1 MGNSE
6 ILVQHSLTGQ
16 HFGYSAADLD
26 TLGSTEYTLVTIIVD
41 ESNSVSS
48 YKTEMEECIKKAIN
62 ACKYSPRSDYL
73 LLRLVAFNRNMREI
87 HGFKQLTDCSESDYD
102 NCLHPSG
109 TTLLFET
116 TVNAIE
122 STRDYSVNLAD
133 QDFEANGII
142 IILTDGMD
150 NESGNITASSVSE
163 SLKKI
168 TKEES
173 LESLLTILV
182 GVGVGGYSDVS
193 GYLDEFKDKAG
204 ITQYIEIKNADEKS
218 LAKLADFISKSKS
231 SQSQS
236 LGTGSVSQSLL
247 F

>member
-1 MGNSE
+1 MENSTL
-6 ILVQHSLTGQ
+6 INHSLVGQ
-16 HFGYSAADLD
+16 HFGYSACDLSD
-26 TLGSTEYTLVTIIVD
+26 LGSTEYTLVTIIVD
-41 ESNSVSS
+41 ESSSVSS
-48 YKTEMEECIKKAIN
+48 YKSEMEECIKKAIN
-62 ACKYSPRSDYL
+62 ACKLSPRSDYL

-87 HGFKQLTDCSESDYD
+87 HGFKQLTDCEISNYD
-102 NCLHPSG
+102 NSLHPSG

-142 IILTDGMD
+142 IIITDGMD
-150 NESGNITASSVSE
+150 NESGNITASSVSD

-182 GVGVGGYSDVS
+182 GVGTEGYADVS
-193 GYLDEFKDKAG
+193 DYLDTFKNEAG
-204 ITQYIEIKNADEKS
+204 ITQYIEIKNTTEKN
-218 LAKLADFISKSKS
+218 LAKLADFISKSIS

-236 LGTGSVSQSLL
+236 LGTGSISQPLL

>member
-6 ILVQHSLTGQ
+6 ILVSHNLSGQ

-26 TLGSTEYTLVTIIVD
+26 TLGSTEYTLVTLVID
-41 ESNSVSS
+41 ESSSVSS
-48 YKTEMEECIKKAIN
+48 YKSEMEECIKKAIN
-62 ACKYSPRSDYL
+62 ACKFSPRSDYL

-87 HGFKQLTDCSESDYD
+87 HGFKQLADCSESDYD

-142 IILTDGMD
+142 IILTDGED
-150 NESGNITASSVSE
+150 NESGSITASSVSD
-163 SLKKI
+163 SLNKI

-182 GVGVGGYSDVS
+182 GVGTKGYAGVSD
-193 GYLDEFKDKAG
+193 YLDTFKDKAG
-204 ITQYIEIKNADEKS
+204 ITQYVDIKNADEKS
-218 LAKLADFISKSKS
+218 LAKLANFISKSIS

-236 LGTGSVSQSLL
+236 LGTGSVSQPLL